1 MGSSPTAGTNLYRGN
16 GRDHVIME
24 KKLIAFRCPADLL
37 AEIDATCE
45 KYALDRTAYITLAIR
60 HMEDL
65 VERNLRKNSSAEN
78 SRSSQFRAT
87 EAAS

>member
-1 MGSSPTAGTNLYRGN
+1 MVRMYTAHTAYQIYRGN
-16 GRDHVIME
+16 TEETMCSME

-37 AEIDATCE
+37 AEIDATCG

-65 VERNLRKNSSAEN
+65 LERRLGFSKHSLNSDRKT
-78 SRSSQFRAT
+78 T
-87 EAAS
+87 ETVS

>member
-1 MGSSPTAGTNLYRGN
+1 
-16 GRDHVIME
+16 ME

-37 AEIDATCE
+37 VEIDATCE

-65 VERNLRKNSSAEN
+65 IERRMGNLPNNGLNSDWTT
-78 SRSSQFRAT
+78 T
-87 EAAS
+87 ERVS